1 MTPYVR
7 YSRKRFGKPHR
18 NPREENG
25 LNFSII
31 NALAEAG
38 YNPKGTF
45 LDLETTKWGSEKE
58 ERRNHIQGHVPS
70 RGHYIQGE
78 GHLKRILRHKAT

>member
-1 MTPYVR
+1 MAPYVR
-7 YSRKRFGKPHR
+7 YSRKRFEKPYR

-25 LNFSII
+25 LNFGII

-45 LDLETTKWGSEKE
+45 LDLETTK
-58 ERRNHIQGHVPS
+58 
-70 RGHYIQGE
+70 
-78 GHLKRILRHKAT
+78 

>member
-1 MTPYVR
+1 MAPYVR
-7 YSRKRFGKPHR
+7 YSRKRIGKPYR

-25 LNFSII
+25 LNFGII

-45 LDLETTKWGSEKE
+45 LDLERLSRVLR
-58 ERRNHIQGHVPS
+58 RRNAVITYRS
-70 RGHYIQGE
+70 MFRLE
-78 GHLKRILRHKAT
+78 GIIYKGKNI

>member
-1 MTPYVR
+1 MLKNVTSVATFTDRMRVLVKTSYGAYVR
-7 YSRKRFGKPHR
+7 DSRKRFGKPYR

-45 LDLETTKWGSEKE
+45 LDLETTK
-58 ERRNHIQGHVPS
+58 
-70 RGHYIQGE
+70 
-78 GHLKRILRHKAT
+78 